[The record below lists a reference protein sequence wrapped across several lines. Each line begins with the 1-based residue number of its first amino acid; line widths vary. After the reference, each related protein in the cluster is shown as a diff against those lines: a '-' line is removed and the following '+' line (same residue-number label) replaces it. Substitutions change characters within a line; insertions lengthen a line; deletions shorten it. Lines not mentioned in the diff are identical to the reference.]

1 MSISVKKE
9 RAGEGERQWRYSFRR
24 DLVSNDRTPADHF
37 ADEEETTDGT
47 VLGCCEDLGQAGL
60 GFSELVGGGDGEV
73 CALSDETGELEGDA
87 AVVGSD
93 GDEGWSDFV
102 VTIWYGMST
111 AVHARALAP
120 DNVSLFVED
129 ASALANPDS
138 AIANL
143 RYPLPERVLVLFPA
157 EDAKPL
163 SQLSRKSFDVL
174 IVLDGTW
181 QQAKAMY
188 TLIKHLGFQPVTI
201 GFRESPTNEGQDK
214 ASAEEP
220 NQDHGEIIPVKNEVK
235 EPNQVTTQFWRY
247 QSLGQHCLATIE
259 AVYYFYREYF
269 ECYERRVED
278 ENTKYDGRYDGLMFY
293 FKQQYRIVQEHY
305 RRQPGLRFTSKK
317 KDAQTYVK
325 YSD

>member
-1 MSISVKKE
+1 MYRHPRE
-9 RAGEGERQWRYSFRR
+9 RIGK
-24 DLVSNDRTPADHF
+24 
-37 ADEEETTDGT
+37 
-47 VLGCCEDLGQAGL
+47 
-60 GFSELVGGGDGEV
+60 
-73 CALSDETGELEGDA
+73 
-87 AVVGSD
+87 
-93 GDEGWSDFV
+93 
-102 VTIWYGMST
+102 ST

-220 NQDHGEIIPVKNEVK
+220 NQDHGEIIPAKNEVK